1 MEVMELCWRSLCV
14 WDLLMVSSF
23 FPLFLC
29 PGLLCLGK
37 PSLSSLRPCYSA
49 VVAPLSIALQKCKS
63 EMCYIQSGS
72 PTICLVL
79 VLGIFLQDAFC
90 HMLDLSFSRRLIV
103 RVWVLQV
110 FVYIPTL
117 NVMRLHITALRAHKS
132 DCSSRLRIPC
142 LKYNT
147 TRMGMECLIQLV
159 FQWLA
164 LYFCAAV
171 YLPFCFKS
179 LQEL

>member
-103 RVWVLQV
+103 KECEFCKYL
-110 FVYIPTL
+110 YIS
-117 NVMRLHITALRAHKS
+117 LHSMLWDYTSQHWELIKVIAQAGF
-132 DCSSRLRIPC
+132 
-142 LKYNT
+142 KYLVSNI
-147 TRMGMECLIQLV
+147 IQ
-159 FQWLA
+159 QGWGWNA
-164 LYFCAAV
+164 
-171 YLPFCFKS
+171 
-179 LQEL
+179 